1 MSCMTKPLKLLSAL
15 MLVVALGGVTI
26 GTASA
31 DPDPQVVPTSE
42 GKVRGTVAD
51 GIRTFQGIPYA
62 APPVGERRWRA
73 PQPARSWPGVRD
85 ATEPGAICP
94 QLGYLTGGP
103 PVVGSEDCLFL
114 NVWTPARQSGIARP
128 VLVFVPGGGFTAGA
142 GSLYDP
148 SKLVER
154 GNMVVTLNYRLG
166 VFGFLDHPGLSDP
179 FAGNFGL
186 ADQQAALRWIRRNA
200 AAFGGDASN
209 VTLWGESAGAFST
222 CAQLVAPAARGLFQ
236 KAIVQSGPCANEFVT
251 RPVAQKRG
259 LATAAELGCPD
270 PRSAVECL
278 RNKPV
283 QELAGLSEDRVA
295 VHRHI
300 ADLPW
305 FPVAGTSAIP
315 LQPIVAQ
322 RLGLAANVPI
332 MHGGTKDEMRSFVGS
347 KYDDSGHPVTPAEY
361 PAIVRNLYGARD
373 ARKVVAEY
381 PLRNYPTPSL
391 ALAQLLTDEGRMLGA
406 CSQLRA
412 NDLMARWAPV
422 YAFEFAE
429 PRDTLPGEFPYGAH
443 HGIDLQYF
451 FDSTSPGPWTPPPLT
466 GARKDLA
473 EKLLDQWSAF
483 ARTGDPGAGWSS
495 YRRGT
500 VLSINASRTAPI
512 NLSGEHSCGFWQFL

>member
-1 MSCMTKPLKLLSAL
+1 MNCMTEVRKLLSAL
-15 MLVVALGGVTI
+15 MLVVALGGMSI

-31 DPDPQVVPTSE
+31 DPGPQVVPTSE
-42 GKVRGTVAD
+42 GMVRGTVAD

-62 APPVGERRWRA
+62 APPVGGRRWRA

-85 ATEPGAICP
+85 ATEPGATCP
-94 QLGYLTGGP
+94 QLGYLAGGPP

-114 NVWTPARQSGIARP
+114 NVWTPARQSAASP
-128 VLVFVPGGGFTAGA
+128 VLVFVHGGGFTSGA

-148 SKLVER
+148 SKLVAR
-154 GNMVVTLNYRLG
+154 GNMVVTVNYRLG
-166 VFGFLDHPGLSDP
+166 VLGFLDHPGLSDP

-186 ADQQAALRWIRRNA
+186 ADQQAALRWVRRNA
-200 AAFGGDASN
+200 AAFGGDAGN

-222 CAQLVAPAARGLFQ
+222 CAQLVAPGARGLFQ

-251 RPVAQKRG
+251 RAVAEKRG
-259 LATAAELGCPD
+259 LAAAAEFGCPD

-283 QELAGLSEDRVA
+283 QELTRLSQDQVT
-295 VHRHI
+295 VHRNI

-315 LQPIVAQ
+315 LQPAVAQ

-332 MHGGTKDEMRSFVGS
+332 IHGGTKDEMRSFVGS
-347 KYDDSGHPVTPAEY
+347 KYDDSGHPVTAAEY

-373 ARKVVAEY
+373 AGKVVAEY

-412 NDLMARWAPV
+412 NDQMARRAPV
-422 YAFEFAE
+422 YAR
-429 PRDTLPGEFPYGAH
+429 PSWRRRPVLLRQHQPGAV
-443 HGIDLQYF
+443 
-451 FDSTSPGPWTPPPLT
+451 DSTAADRCTEGPR
-466 GARKDLA
+466 GQAARPVVRIRPD
-473 EKLLDQWSAF
+473 
-483 ARTGDPGAGWSS
+483 G
-495 YRRGT
+495 
-500 VLSINASRTAPI
+500 
-512 NLSGEHSCGFWQFL
+512 

>member
-1 MSCMTKPLKLLSAL
+1 
-15 MLVVALGGVTI
+15 
-26 GTASA
+26 
-31 DPDPQVVPTSE
+31 
-42 GKVRGTVAD
+42 
-51 GIRTFQGIPYA
+51 
-62 APPVGERRWRA
+62 
-73 PQPARSWPGVRD
+73 
-85 ATEPGAICP
+85 
-94 QLGYLTGGP
+94 
-103 PVVGSEDCLFL
+103 
-114 NVWTPARQSGIARP
+114 
-128 VLVFVPGGGFTAGA
+128 
-142 GSLYDP
+142 
-148 SKLVER
+148 
-154 GNMVVTLNYRLG
+154 VVTVNYRLG
-166 VFGFLDHPGLSDP
+166 VLGFLDHPGLSDP

-236 KAIVQSGPCANEFVT
+236 KAIVQSGPCSNEFVT
-251 RPVAQKRG
+251 RPVAEKRG
-259 LATAAELGCPD
+259 LATATELGCPD
-270 PRSAVECL
+270 PRSAAECL

-283 QELAGLSEDRVA
+283 QELTRLSEDRVA

-315 LQPIVAQ
+315 LQPTVAQ

-332 MHGGTKDEMRSFVGS
+332 VHGGTKDEMRSFVGS
-347 KYDDSGHPVTPAEY
+347 KYDESGHPVTAAEY

-406 CSQLRA
+406 CSQLRT
-412 NDLMARWAPV
+412 NDLMARP
-422 YAFEFAE
+422 
-429 PRDTLPGEFPYGAH
+429 
-443 HGIDLQYF
+443 
-451 FDSTSPGPWTPPPLT
+451 SPGPWTPPPLT

-473 EKLLDQWSAF
+473 DKLLDQWSAF
-483 ARTGDPGAGWSS
+483 AWTGEPGASWSS

-500 VLSINASRTAPI
+500 VLSISASRTAPI
-512 NLSGEHSCGFWQFL
+512 NLSREHNCGFWQCL